1 MKHSALL
8 PTFILCA
15 VISGCGGSGSDTSP
29 TKPVPE
35 PEPQNRA
42 PVAKIYQPKEYIGVD
57 QRLILSGADSYD
69 PDNDTI
75 NYKWT
80 ATGPDGLSA
89 ISGQDSEKTLEF
101 VSSAVGLYHI
111 TLTVTDSKGATHS
124 TSVKLQVEDSNPILL
139 GINADQSTQI
149 GELVALSG
157 RFDQFDW
164 LGEAPVKFAW
174 QLNKPEGSNSVLDES
189 SAYRTRFIADK
200 PGEYE
205 LTLTVSSRGSSAQS
219 QWSVWAYEP
228 GQVRPNAKISAHSQE
243 LRPNRD
249 TLLKAYSK
257 WDDEPTGYYWSVQSA
272 PPESNYSFSAPEDF
286 ETLFQADKPGQYEL
300 ELTVTSGDFQGKTR
314 QILRVVEGNR
324 TPRVEI
330 NNIFHPHRPGEKVTL
345 YAEGKDDDNDSLSYQ
360 WRLISKPD
368 GSTESLVNADSA
380 EAELTLDSEGDYLV
394 SVTAS
399 DGQLSSAPALHLI
412 SAQQNYAP
420 FAAFSVENQRIA
432 LNEKAQLNALNTYDV
447 EGGSLEYHWDVIDK
461 PEGANGLLEGNQ
473 GISPQFS
480 ADKPGI
486 YLVQLIANDGQA
498 NSYPQAK
505 AIVVED
511 SHAPVV
517 EISGQLQW
525 HISKSQ
531 SIELDAS
538 SSQDADGDSLIYSWK
553 VISGPNLAL
562 NQFSASDHAK
572 TDFTPLQNGDYVLQV
587 KVSDGH
593 NISAG
598 YVNVKVDD
606 QAQQQLTIS
615 GRLLDANGQPVPPLS
630 VMQADHLARSD
641 DKGHFT
647 LQVPQPKDIDWPL
660 SAKFTYIGKGL
671 VTSYLDITQTTDS
684 EIVLGDLTLVRP
696 IPTEFS
702 LSYCAGYSGDPSP
715 SFKIVTNGEHTAV
728 LPFKFYGTLSFSS
741 DTTTVRRALPAPAKL
756 ALQVADS
763 ADFTATL
770 TDGTTNFT
778 SPLSDAAEWPLVH
791 QIKICNK

>member
-1 MKHSALL
+1 MKLSALL
-8 PTFILCA
+8 PTFALC
-15 VISGCGGSGSDTSP
+15 VFISGCGGSDSSP
-29 TKPVPE
+29 QPE
-35 PEPQNRA
+35 PTPENNP
-42 PVAKIYQPKEYIGVD
+42 PVAKIYQAKDRIDLNQSLE
-57 QRLILSGADSYD
+57 LSGADSYD
-69 PDNDTI
+69 PDNDTLS
-75 NYKWT
+75 YKWT
-80 ATGPDGLSA
+80 AIGPGGVPA
-89 ISGQDSEKTLEF
+89 IAGKDDEKTLNF
-101 VSSAVGLYHI
+101 VPPSAGLYHI

-124 TSVKLQVEDSNPILL
+124 VTAMLQVDDRNPVLVNIE
-139 GINADQSTQI
+139 ADQSTQI
-149 GELVALSG
+149 GELVALYG
-157 RFDQFDW
+157 RFEQFEQ
-164 LGEAPVKFAW
+164 LGETPVGFTW
-174 QLNKPEGSNSVLDES
+174 QLSKPEESHAELDEVTT
-189 SAYRTRFIADK
+189 YRTRFIPDK
-200 PGEYE
+200 PGEYK
-205 LTLTVSSRGSSAQS
+205 LTLTVNSNGRSAKS

-228 GQVRPNAKISAHSQE
+228 DQVRPSAKISAVSQE

-300 ELTVTSGDFQGKTR
+300 ELTVTSGNFQGKTR

-360 WRLISKPD
+360 WQLISKPD
-368 GSTESLVNADSA
+368 GSAENLVNADSA

-432 LNEKAQLNALNTYDV
+432 LNEKAQLNALNTFDS
-447 EGGSLEYHWDVIDK
+447 EGDSLEYHWDVIDK
-461 PEGANGLLEGNQ
+461 PEGANALLQGNP
-473 GISPQFS
+473 GVSPQFS

-538 SSQDADGDSLIYSWK
+538 SSHDADGDSLSYSWK
-553 VISGPNLAL
+553 VISGPNMAL
-562 NQFSASDHAK
+562 NQFSASEQAK
-572 TDFTPLQNGDYVLQV
+572 TDFTPKQNGDYVLQV
-587 KVSDGH
+587 KVSDGQ

-606 QAQQQLTIS
+606 QAQEQLTIR

-647 LQVPQPKDIDWPL
+647 LQIPLPEDIDWPL

-671 VTSYLDITQTTDS
+671 VTSYLDITQTTGS
-684 EIVLGDLTLVRP
+684 EILLGDLTLVRP
-696 IPTEFS
+696 IPTEFT

-715 SFKIVTNGEHTAV
+715 SFKVVANGEQTAV
-728 LPFKFYGTLSFSS
+728 LPFKFYGPLSFSS
-741 DTTTVRRALPAPAKL
+741 DTTTVRRVLPAPAKL

-770 TDGTTNFT
+770 SNGATTFT
-778 SPLSDAAEWPLVH
+778 SPLSEAADWPVVH
-791 QIKICNK
+791 QIKVCNK